1 MYYIYVLGC
10 EDGSLYCGITTDIKR
25 RIHAHFYHLA
35 ESAKY
40 TKSHQVVSV
49 EAVWQ
54 TESATGARKAEY
66 RFKQLKRGEKLL
78 LLASPE
84 KISDFLPSLSEY
96 KFSYRKEI
104 NLAFC
109 IEKSE

>member
-25 RIHAHFYHLA
+25 RIHAHFYRLA
-35 ESAKY
+35 ECAKY

-54 TESATGARKAEY
+54 TEDATAARKLEY
-66 RFKQLKRGEKLL
+66 RFKQLKRSEKLL
-78 LLASPE
+78 LLASPD
-84 KISDFLPSLSEY
+84 KISDFIPSL
-96 KFSYRKEI
+96 KNCGFFYRKDI
-104 NLAFC
+104 DLAFC
-109 IEKSE
+109 LEK